1 MQHLVPTVRG
11 VTTPDMRFAV
21 VDVETTGLSPRR
33 HRILQVAVV
42 VVDAD
47 GQVLDRWSSYVR
59 PRWGRL
65 SRLGPRHV
73 HGITHRQLRGAPSI
87 DAVLVELAAHLD
99 GAVLTAHNLPFDI
112 AFLRAASRRSGTPLP
127 VSRGLC
133 TLDLSRRLDPDRQLR
148 HRLGDLCERHGV
160 TVVRPHDALADADAT
175 ALVVPHLLAAHG
187 VETTDQLEAFLSSG
201 SSGVAR

>member
-1 MQHLVPTVRG
+1 
-11 VTTPDMRFAV
+11 MRFAV

-47 GQVLDRWSSYVR
+47 GLVLDRWSSYVR
-59 PRWGRL
+59 PRWGRF

-73 HGITHRQLRGAPSI
+73 HGITHRQLRGAPDI
-87 DAVLVELAAHLD
+87 GTVIVELAGRLD
-99 GAVLTAHNLPFDI
+99 GAVLTAHNLPFDL
-112 AFLRAASRRSGTPLP
+112 AFLREAARRSGTPLP
-127 VSRGLC
+127 SASGLC

-187 VETTDQLEAFLSSG
+187 VATRDQLEALLSRVPS
-201 SSGVAR
+201 

>member
-1 MQHLVPTVRG
+1 MRHLVPTVRG

-42 VVDAD
+42 VVDAE

-73 HGITHRQLRGAPSI
+73 HGITHRRLRGAPHI
-87 DAVLVELAAHLD
+87 DAVITELAGRLD
-99 GAVLTAHNLPFDI
+99 GAVLTAHNLPFDL
-112 AFLRAASRRSGTPLP
+112 AFLRAAAQRCGAVLP
-127 VSRGLC
+127 VVPGMC

-187 VETTDQLEAFLSSG
+187 VETRDQLEALLSSTE
-201 SSGVAR
+201 SAASR

>member
-1 MQHLVPTVRG
+1 
-11 VTTPDMRFAV
+11 MRFAV

-65 SRLGPRHV
+65 SRLGPRHI
-73 HGITHRQLRGAPSI
+73 HGITHRDLRDAPGI
-87 DAVLVELAAHLD
+87 DAVLAELAGHLD

-112 AFLRAASRRSGTPLP
+112 AFLREASRRSGTPLP
-127 VSRGLC
+127 TSRGLC

-187 VETTDQLEAFLSSG
+187 VETADQLEAFLSTAASAP
-201 SSGVAR
+201 SR

>member
-1 MQHLVPTVRG
+1 
-11 VTTPDMRFAV
+11 MRFAV

-65 SRLGPRHV
+65 SRLGPRHI
-73 HGITHRQLRGAPSI
+73 HGITHRDLRDAPGI
-87 DAVLVELAAHLD
+87 DAVLVELAGHLD

-112 AFLRAASRRSGTPLP
+112 AFLREASRRSGTPLP
-127 VSRGLC
+127 TSRGLC

-187 VETTDQLEAFLSSG
+187 VETADQLEAFLSTAASAP
-201 SSGVAR
+201 SR